1 MSIRVRS
8 KTRSPLERM
17 EVLNILLDMT
27 DNWPWQSGWTLL
39 GPTGYVRNDRCL
51 YSAHTVHVCPP
62 YTAFVSSPIQIA
74 ATVGMA
80 AATGKANRTPTIPSS
95 LPPMRTARRVTRG
108 RSCSVRLNT
117 RGDVT

>member
-1 MSIRVRS
+1 MSIRMRS

-17 EVLNILLDMT
+17 GMLNISLNMT

-39 GPTGYVRNDRCL
+39 GLTGYVRDDRCWH
-51 YSAHTVHVCPP
+51 SAHTAHVRPP
-62 YTAFVSSPIQIA
+62 YTAFVSSSSQIA

-80 AATGKANRTPTIPSS
+80 AATGKANRIPMIPSS
-95 LPPMRTARRVTRG
+95 LPPMRTARSVTRG

-117 RGDVT
+117 RGEVT

>member
-1 MSIRVRS
+1 MRS

-17 EVLNILLDMT
+17 GVLNVSLNMT
-27 DNWPWQSGWTLL
+27 DNWRWQSGWTLL
-39 GPTGYVRNDRCL
+39 GPTGYLRNDQCW
-51 YSAHTVHVCPP
+51 YSAHTVHECPH
-62 YTAFVSSPIQIA
+62 YTAFVSSSSQIA